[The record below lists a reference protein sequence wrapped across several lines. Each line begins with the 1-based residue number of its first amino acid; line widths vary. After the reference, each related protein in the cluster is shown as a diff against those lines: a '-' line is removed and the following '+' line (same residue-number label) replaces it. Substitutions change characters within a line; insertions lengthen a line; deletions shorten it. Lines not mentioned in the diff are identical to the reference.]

1 MARFLQ
7 LANEA
12 LFAYYLTSNLIYLG
26 LLIIA
31 IFNNVIHRYRLA
43 GQRLELFKA
52 SPFTPPITLIV
63 PAHNEEKS
71 IVDSV
76 KALLSLDYPSLEII
90 VVNDGSRDRTLQ
102 KLEQEYQMQAA
113 RLLYLADIKTAPLRS
128 IYRSPVEPRLLVL
141 DKEAAGCKADAINA
155 GINAATSPYVC
166 VVDADSILEKE
177 SLLRIMEGVF
187 SDPSQV
193 VAVGGIVR
201 VLNGSRV
208 EHGKLGDVCLPRHPM
223 EVMQVIEYLRA
234 FLVGREAWAG
244 FNMLPIISGAFGVFQ
259 RDLVKHIGGF
269 RTHAVGE
276 DLDLVLRM
284 HRHLQEK
291 HQPYHI
297 NFIADPTCWTEVPTD
312 LTSLARQRARWHKGL
327 IDALWPNRDML
338 FNPRY
343 GRVGWAVL
351 PYMWIFEFFA
361 PVIEFL
367 GYFTILA
374 AALLGVLSMSFFLK
388 FLLFGYAFATLI
400 SIGSVL
406 LEEMTYRRYNH
417 WRDVARLLIYCL
429 FEHFPYRQLTMFW
442 RLQGIWQYLRGDL
455 QWREIKRVGISSDS
469 AG

>member
-1 MARFLQ
+1 MLRFLQ
-7 LANEA
+7 ISNDL
-12 LFAYYLTSNLIYLG
+12 LFVYYLLSNVIYFG

-31 IFNNVIHRYRLA
+31 IFKNVVHSHRLA
-43 GQRLELFKA
+43 SQRLELLKA

-63 PAHNEEKS
+63 PAHNEEMS
-71 IVDSV
+71 IADSV
-76 KALLSLDYPSLEII
+76 QALLRLDYPSLEVV
-90 VVNDGSRDRTLQ
+90 VVNDGSRDLTLQ
-102 KLEQEYQMQAA
+102 KLSEAYQLQPA
-113 RLLYLADIKTAPLRS
+113 RLLYIPDVATAPLRA

-155 GINAATSPYVC
+155 GLNAATSPYVC

-177 SLLRIMEGVF
+177 SLLRIVEGVF

-208 EHGKLGDVCLPRHPM
+208 VHGELQEVRLPKSAM

-234 FLVGREAWAG
+234 FMVGREAWAS

-259 RDLVKHIGGF
+259 KELVKQIGGF

-276 DLDLVLRM
+276 DLDLVVRL

-291 HQPYHI
+291 HRPYHI

-312 LTSLARQRARWHKGL
+312 LKSLARQRARWQKGL

-338 FNPRY
+338 FRARY

-361 PVIEFL
+361 PVIEL
-367 GYFTILA
+367 GGYFTIG
-374 AALLGVLSMSFFLK
+374 AALMLGVLSRSFFLQ

-400 SIGSVL
+400 SVGSVL
-406 LEEMTYRRYNH
+406 LEEMTYRRYNR
-417 WRDVARLLIYCL
+417 WRDVARLVTYCL
-429 FEHFPYRQLTMFW
+429 FEHFPYRQLTMVW

-455 QWREIKRVGISSDS
+455 RWHEVKRVGISASS
-469 AG
+469 TL